1 MSRPLRIEF
10 PGAWYYV
17 TNRGRHGDIVFVD
30 KYDYQVFVDLLEE
43 SVSMWDIG
51 ISAYCLMPN
60 QYHMLIRTPG
70 ANISRSMRHINGLY
84 TQRYNRAH
92 DFDGPLFRGR
102 FKSILIEEG
111 DYLLEMVKYIHRYP
125 KKEKMIDQI
134 DRYPWSSHPGYL
146 SKAKKWDWLNKKII
160 FSLISDIRRGSL
172 KAYRQAMRDN
182 ISEDIL
188 RVFSMKKFPAILG
201 EKSFIKWVRNEFYA
215 GKSHRQVPD
224 SAILAPDVDWI
235 KIAVSNEYRVD
246 ESELMKSRRG
256 IFNEPRGVAIYLTR
270 QLRKDSLEAIGN
282 EFSMAGYSSVSS
294 AIVRMKRQM
303 SKDKKLPQR
312 IEKIKSRIINR

>member
-1 MSRPLRIEF
+1 
-10 PGAWYYV
+10 
-17 TNRGRHGDIVFVD
+17 
-30 KYDYQVFVDLLEE
+30 VFVDLLEE

-60 QYHMLIRTPG
+60 QYHMLVQTPE
-70 ANISRSMRHINGLY
+70 ANLSRSMRHINGLY

-102 FKSILIEEG
+102 FKSILVEEG
-111 DYLLEMVKYIHRYP
+111 HYLLEMVKYIHQYP
-125 KKEKMIDQI
+125 KMEKIITQI
-134 DRYPWSSHPGYL
+134 DRYPWSSYSGYL
-146 SKAKKWDWLNKKII
+146 SKAKRWNWLNIKII
-160 FSLISDIRRGSL
+160 FSLIPDIRQGSL
-172 KAYRQAMRDN
+172 KRYRQVMLDN
-182 ISEDIL
+182 VSDDIL
-188 RVFSMKKFPAILG
+188 RIFSMKKFPAMIG
-201 EKSFIKWVRNEFYA
+201 GKSFMKWVRNEFYA

-235 KIAVSNEYRVD
+235 KTAVSREYHVN

-270 QLRKDSLEAIGN
+270 QLRKDSLEIIGK

-303 SKDKKLPQR
+303 TKDKKLPQR
-312 IEKIKSRIINR
+312 IEKIKSMIIK